1 MDNRGVGRSS
11 MPRSK
16 KAYTSETMAIDV
28 LCIMVSRRANVT
40 QPSCREDVSKYKSL
54 RTVLTAMDYS
64 VDAPQVAEGRACPH

>member
-1 MDNRGVGRSS
+1 

-28 LCIMVSRRANVT
+28 LCIMVSRRANVAK
-40 QPSCREDVSKYKSL
+40 PSCREDASTYKSL

-64 VDAPQVAEGRACPH
+64 GDVPKFAKGRACPD